1 MRYDFTLDRK
11 ALISVLAGWIIMA
24 VLLFA
29 AGLIVGT
36 YWITN
41 GSNASAAA
49 SAKTAAN
56 AGSDRAALPKEPD
69 LSNEAPS
76 LDGDAPPK
84 VTVPAKSTAVAPG
97 QVAGVTQPPAANVDA
112 AAGNKTAVPSV
123 PELSEKATQEAALE
137 PPPLAANK
145 DNSAGNTRAYTVQ
158 VGVFLE
164 ENEASRLLKDMERKG
179 YAPSFFAD
187 RDAQDRQ
194 WYSIRIGAY
203 TDKDQAANAAANF
216 TRQEKIKAVVRPLGS
231 L

>member
-1 MRYDFTLDRK
+1 MSYDFTLNRK
-11 ALISVLAGWIIMA
+11 ALISVLAGWVIMA
-24 VLLFA
+24 LLLFA

-69 LSNEAPS
+69 LSNEAP
-76 LDGDAPPK
+76 LDGATPPK
-84 VTVPAKSTAVAPG
+84 VTVPANSTAVAPG

-145 DNSAGNTRAYTVQ
+145 
-158 VGVFLE
+158 
-164 ENEASRLLKDMERKG
+164 
-179 YAPSFFAD
+179 
-187 RDAQDRQ
+187 
-194 WYSIRIGAY
+194 
-203 TDKDQAANAAANF
+203 
-216 TRQEKIKAVVRPLGS
+216 
-231 L
+231 

>member
-1 MRYDFTLDRK
+1 MSYDFTLDRK
-11 ALISVLAGWIIMA
+11 ALISVLAGWVIMA

-36 YWITN
+36 YWLTS
-41 GSNASAAA
+41 GPNASAAA
-49 SAKTAAN
+49 SARTGTSAD
-56 AGSDRAALPKEPD
+56 DRAALPKEPD
-69 LSNEAPS
+69 LSNEAPP
-76 LDGDAPPK
+76 LDGTAAPN
-84 VTVPAKSTAVAPG
+84 VAAPAKPAAVAPG
-97 QVAGVTQPPAANVDA
+97 QVAGLTQPPAANTDA
-112 AAGNKTAVPSV
+112 AGANKTAVPPV

-137 PPPLAANK
+137 PGPLAANK
-145 DNSAGNTRAYTVQ
+145 DNSAVNTRAYTVQ

-164 ENEASRLLKDMERKG
+164 QNEASRLLKDMERKG

-194 WYSIRIGAY
+194 WYSIRIGSY
-203 TDKDQAANAAANF
+203 TDKDQATNAAANF